1 MNLDDMELI
10 SKIDSQNMLW
20 HIQNLPNQLEAGWE
34 LGQKLDLPHF
44 PRLSKIIITGVGGSA
59 IGADLVR
66 FYVSHYCRIPVIVF
80 RDYDLPAWAHG
91 EDTLVIASSH
101 SGNTEEVLDNL
112 ETAIMNRCSIITIA
126 TGGEL
131 ARRATELGIPLWKYD
146 YNGQPRTAVG
156 YSFNLLLAIFNRL
169 NILPDPQKDIESAV
183 KAMRD
188 FQHEL
193 QPESPTVYNLA
204 KRMAGQLVGRWVS
217 IYGAGFLAPVARRWK
232 GQINENAKAW
242 AQYEFLPEA
251 DHNTLAGTQH
261 PERLLTQIAALFL
274 RSNFV
279 HPRHQIR
286 IEMTK
291 HAFMLQGI
299 GTDFIDARGDTP
311 LSHLWTTLL
320 LGDYIAYY
328 LSIAYQVDPTPVSA
342 LEEFKRALAANK
354 IHKPN
359 PVK

>member
-1 MNLDDMELI
+1 MNLDDLELFA
-10 SKIDSQNMLW
+10 KIDSQNMLW
-20 HIQNLPNQLEAGWE
+20 HIEHLPEQLEAGWE
-34 LGQKLDLPHF
+34 LGMKLPLPNF
-44 PRLSKIIITGVGGSA
+44 PRLRMIVIAGVGGSA

-66 FYVSHYCRIPVIVF
+66 YYVSHYCKIPVIVF

-101 SGNTEEVLDNL
+101 SGNTEEVLDTL
-112 ETAIMNRCSIITIA
+112 DTARMNRCSILTIS

-131 ARRATELGIPLWKYD
+131 SRRALEMGVPLWKYD
-146 YNGQPRTAVG
+146 YVGQPRTAVG
-156 YSFNLLLAIFNRL
+156 YSFNLLLAIFTRL
-169 NILPDPQKDIESAV
+169 NILPDPFQDIEDAV
-183 KAMRD
+183 TAMRE
-188 FQHEL
+188 FQEEL
-193 QPESPTVYNLA
+193 SPSNPTVHNLA

-261 PERLLTQIAALFL
+261 PEQLLTHIAALFL
-274 RSNFV
+274 RSKFV
-279 HPRHQIR
+279 HPRHQLR

-291 HAFMLQGI
+291 RAFMLQGI

-311 LSHLWTTLL
+311 LAHLWTTLL

-328 LSIAYQVDPTPVSA
+328 LAMAYQIDPTPVIA
-342 LEEFKRALAANK
+342 LEEFKRELAASRVLK
-354 IHKPN
+354 T
-359 PVK
+359 